1 MAYYTTPLNILPVTQ
16 GNVKDFSGI
25 LGTTTGLL
33 QVGMGFVQMIGKS
46 VAAPVG
52 LGANILSLFSSTV
65 SMRNT
70 FTGTVAG

>member
-1 MAYYTTPLNILPVTQ
+1 MSADSVKAAMRTLDSFMAYYTTPLNILPVTQ

-46 VAAPVG
+46 VAAP
-52 LGANILSLFSSTV
+52 
-65 SMRNT
+65 
-70 FTGTVAG
+70 